1 MPRKEAVKVPTFSDR
16 NRYVKTSYEG
26 VDPSLSGHKSRP
38 DPSFPLPWPY
48 QIDPIRPAIT
58 AAGSCGGNPNTGT
71 KVLPFEI

>member
-48 QIDPIRPAIT
+48 QIDPLAYFFNAVEIQWA
-58 AAGSCGGNPNTGT
+58 SKTGT
-71 KVLPFEI
+71 QVLPFEI